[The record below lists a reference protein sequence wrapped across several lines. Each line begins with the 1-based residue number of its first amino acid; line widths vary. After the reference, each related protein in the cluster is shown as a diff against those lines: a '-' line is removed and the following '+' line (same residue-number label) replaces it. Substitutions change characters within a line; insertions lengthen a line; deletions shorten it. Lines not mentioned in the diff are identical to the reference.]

1 MIAKISSRLIYRHS
15 GTDYATMIR
24 GLAALAVLGVHGG
37 GIYPFLQLAS
47 KIGFGEELAKNFS
60 NLGNAGPAAFF
71 ITSGFV
77 LSLVWEKQCL
87 SGYRKYAIRR
97 YLRLTPLYLVVL
109 MYCLVVF
116 PEFTL
121 SDLFFR
127 LLYLDAFNES
137 LFLRAPIGILWTI
150 AIEFWL
156 SLCIPLFI
164 IIFRK
169 IGHPEMVLLCAFL
182 VSALGPV
189 VLISFG
195 LGDLMAWKSIP
206 SSVFCFILGSYLSTI
221 QKSRESAKVFKL
233 ILVFSLGFMCM
244 YLWNGFMGAWWLI
257 ILLTASYLGYRRS
270 RLEVTGTP
278 SFLIWLGTI
287 CYGVYLLHPIVL
299 AHIGSQSA
307 SWAFYI
313 ALIPVLLLAS
323 FSWVFIE
330 KPFSGLF
337 RKVR

>member
-1 MIAKISSRLIYRHS
+1 M
-15 GTDYATMIR
+15 
-24 GLAALAVLGVHGG
+24 
-37 GIYPFLQLAS
+37 QLAS

-109 MYCLVVF
+109 IYCLVVF

-121 SDLFFR
+121 SDLFLR

-156 SLCIPLFI
+156 GLCIPLFI
-164 IIFRK
+164 SIFRK
-169 IGHPEMVLLCAFL
+169 SRHPEIVLLFAF
-182 VSALGPV
+182 VISALGPII
-189 VLISFG
+189 LISFG
-195 LGDLMAWKSIP
+195 IGDLMAWKSIP

-233 ILVFSLGFMCM
+233 MLVFSFGFMCM
-244 YLWNGFMGAWWLI
+244 YLWNGYMGAWWLI

-270 RLEVTGTP
+270 RIEETGTP

-307 SWAFYI
+307 NWAFYI
-313 ALIPVLLLAS
+313 ALVPVLLMAS
-323 FSWVFIE
+323 FSWVFLE
-330 KPFSGLF
+330 KPFSGLY
-337 RKVR
+337 RKVC